1 MVVETLPETPSG
13 ANREAS
19 ILGQLVREWPGP
31 AIMIDSDGRVAAA
44 SPRAGVMKGMSA
56 PFALDPDGRDSS
68 VRDGAGRSWTLSKP
82 VAGCRIATGETRT
95 SPDAESRFT
104 AAVSHE
110 IRTPLNGILGMAALL
125 EEGELSPA
133 QKEYALAIRRSGAR
147 LLDLLNN
154 VLDYSRIEAGD
165 VPLEYAPFSPADL
178 VQDVAELLAPRAH
191 SAGLDLAAIVEPDLP
206 RQLIGDAGRLRQVLF
221 NLAGNAIK
229 FTETGGVLLV
239 ARRGPGG
246 EGLSLAICDTGR
258 GVPEEARSRLFDAFS
273 QARADDSSRDGGVG
287 LGLAIVAHMTRA
299 MKGEIVVTSQP
310 GFGSTFRVDL
320 PLLAI
325 KETAEPQGPEI
336 STDIR
341 LSLAL
346 PPASR
351 MACVAALS
359 AHGMQ
364 IMESSTS
371 AGEMDAAQVAIVDA
385 ACPPARISRLAKAV
399 PTLVVLRP
407 EDRSRIPQF
416 REMGCAGYLI
426 RPLRAQSI
434 LERVEVALK
443 GEVAGA
449 DDELE
454 AQDAKPGQAGRVL
467 IADDNAVNTLL
478 ASRALA
484 SAGYYVDTAG
494 TGAEAL
500 ERAGETPYD
509 VIFMDIRMPVM
520 DGLEATRRI
529 RRLSGP
535 AGQTPI
541 VAITA
546 DINPETQS
554 KAQAAGVSQLAA
566 KPIDPPQLRDLAQ
579 AWTARRVQAAE

>member
-1 MVVETLPETPSG
+1 MVAQTLPETPPD
-13 ANREAS
+13 ADREAS

-31 AIMIDSDGRVAAA
+31 AIMIDGDGRVMAA
-44 SPRAGVMKGMSA
+44 SPRAGVMEGMSA
-56 PFALDPDGRDSS
+56 PFALDSENRDSS
-68 VRDGAGRSWTLSKP
+68 VRDGAGRSWTISKP
-82 VAGCRIATGETRT
+82 LKGFRIATGETRT

-165 VPLEYAPFSPADL
+165 VPLEYAPFSPSDL

-239 ARRGPGG
+239 ARRGPQG

-287 LGLAIVAHMTRA
+287 LGLAIVAHLTRA

-310 GFGSTFRVDL
+310 GYGSTFRVDL
-320 PLLAI
+320 PLLAL
-325 KETAEPQGPEI
+325 KETAEPQGAQT
-336 STDIR
+336 SSDIQ
-341 LSLAL
+341 LSVAL
-346 PPASR
+346 PPASK

-359 AHGMQ
+359 AHGIH
-364 IMESSTS
+364 IMDSSS
-371 AGEMDAAQVAIVDA
+371 GVEMEGVQVSIVDA
-385 ACPPARISRLAKAV
+385 AYPPARISRLAKAV

-434 LERVEVALK
+434 IERVEVALK

-454 AQDAKPGQAGRVL
+454 TQDARPGQAGRVL

-484 SAGYYVDTAG
+484 SAGYHVDTAG

-529 RRLSGP
+529 RRLSGA
-535 AGQTPI
+535 AGRTPI

-546 DINPETQS
+546 DINPELQS
-554 KAQAAGVSQLAA
+554 KAQSAGVSQLAA
-566 KPIDPPQLRDLAQ
+566 KPIDPPQLRDLAE

>member
-1 MVVETLPETPSG
+1 MAANTTLLDAQNG
-13 ANREAS
+13 AQQAS
-19 ILGQLVREWPGP
+19 ALEQLVRAWPGP
-31 AIMIDSDGRVAAA
+31 ALIVDASGAVIVA
-44 SPRAGVMKGMSA
+44 SSQAGVTAGMSA
-56 PFALDPDGRDSS
+56 PFASALEDAETIVRDST
-68 VRDGAGRSWTLSKP
+68 GRSWTLSQP
-82 VAGCRIATGETRT
+82 VNDLRVAIADTR
-95 SPDAESRFT
+95 SGPDAESRFT

-191 SAGLDLAAIVEPDLP
+191 SAGLDLAAVVDPGLA
-206 RQLIGDAGRLRQVLF
+206 RQMIGDAGRLRQVLF

-229 FTETGGVLLV
+229 FTETGGVLLS
-239 ARRGPGG
+239 ARPGPEG
-246 EGLSLAICDTGR
+246 EGLSLVICDTGR
-258 GVPEEARSRLFDAFS
+258 GIPEEARTRLFDAFS
-273 QARADDSSRDGGVG
+273 QTRADDSARDGGVG
-287 LGLAIVAHMTRA
+287 LGLAIVAHLTRA
-299 MKGEIVVTSQP
+299 MKGEITVSSRP
-310 GFGSTFRVDL
+310 GHGATFRVDL
-320 PLLAI
+320 PLLSAGDPTESFHKSAFPDARI
-325 KETAEPQGPEI
+325 AL
-336 STDIR
+336 D
-341 LSLAL
+341 L
-346 PPASR
+346 PPASKV
-351 MACVAALS
+351 ACTIAAAGLGVRILD
-359 AHGMQ
+359 A
-364 IMESSTS
+364 SSS
-371 AGEMDAAQVAIVDA
+371 EDIRAEIAIVDA
-385 ACPPARISRLAKAV
+385 ALPPARLSRLTQAM

-426 RPLRAQSI
+426 RPLRANSI
-434 LERVEVALK
+434 VERVEVALN
-443 GEVAGA
+443 GEVAGPE
-449 DDELE
+449 DDLAATSAE
-454 AQDAKPGQAGRVL
+454 PGDAGRVL

-478 ASRALA
+478 ASRALT
-484 SAGYYVDTAG
+484 SAGYRVDTAG

-529 RRLSGP
+529 RQLPGP
-535 AGQTPI
+535 AGVTPI

-546 DINPETQS
+546 DINPELEG
-554 KAQAAGVSQLAA
+554 KAQAAGVTQLAA
-566 KPIDPPQLRDLAQ
+566 KPIDPPQLRDLAER
-579 AWTARRVQAAE
+579 WSVRRVQAAE

>member
-1 MVVETLPETPSG
+1 MVTQTLIETPSDTE
-13 ANREAS
+13 REAG
-19 ILGQLVREWPGP
+19 ILGKLVREWPGP
-31 AIMIDSDGRVAAA
+31 ALMIDGDGRVIAA
-44 SPRAGVMKGMSA
+44 SPRSGVMEGMSA
-56 PFALDPDGRDSS
+56 SFAVGLDANASS
-68 VRDGAGRSWTLSKP
+68 VRDSAGRVWTLSRP
-82 VAGCRIATGETRT
+82 LAGLRIATGETRS

-165 VPLEYAPFSPADL
+165 VPLEYAPFSPSDL

-191 SAGLDLAAIVEPDLP
+191 SAGLDLAAIVEPGLP
-206 RQLIGDAGRLRQVLF
+206 GQLIGDAGRLRQILF

-239 ARRGPGG
+239 ARTGPGG

-258 GVPEEARSRLFDAFS
+258 GVPEEARTSLFDAFS

-287 LGLAIVAHMTRA
+287 LGLAIVAHLTRA
-299 MKGEIVVTSQP
+299 MKGEIVVTSRP
-310 GFGSTFRVDL
+310 GYGSTFRVDL
-320 PLLAI
+320 PLLAV
-325 KETAEPQGPEI
+325 KQASAVPPPQI
-336 STDIR
+336 STDTR

-351 MACVAALS
+351 MACLAAVS
-359 AHGMQ
+359 ASGMHVVD
-364 IMESSTS
+364 SSADAKPGDAQVS
-371 AGEMDAAQVAIVDA
+371 IIDAAY
-385 ACPPARISRLAKAV
+385 PPAQISRIAKAV

-426 RPLRAQSI
+426 RPLRAHSI

-443 GEVAGA
+443 GEVVGA
-449 DDELE
+449 DDDLE
-454 AQDAKPGQAGRVL
+454 AQDTRPGQAGRVL

-484 SAGYYVDTAG
+484 SAGYHVDTAG

-529 RRLSGP
+529 RLLPGP
-535 AGQTPI
+535 AGRTPV

-546 DINPETQS
+546 DINPELEN
-554 KAQAAGVSQLAA
+554 KAQSAGVSQLAS
-566 KPIDPPQLRDLAQ
+566 KPIDPPQLRDLAGV
-579 AWTARRVQAAE
+579 WTARRMRAAE